1 MKTLLHAIPS
11 TTLIVKM
18 DIQVSGHVLIAE
30 NIMFPIRNHTVP
42 GACVDFVSL
51 KGLECRALQSL
62 GEFPASHPMPYI
74 FMEWKELVISARRS
88 FDDYASKAFFLNQRS
103 SPGWKKILCVSDIK

>member
-18 DIQVSGHVLIAE
+18 DIQVPGHALIAE
-30 NIMFPIRNHTVP
+30 NIMFPTRNHKVP
-42 GACVDFVSL
+42 GACVDFVSLSKTL

-88 FDDYASKAFFLNQRS
+88 FDNDASKALFLSLIS
-103 SPGWKKILCVSDIK
+103 SPG

>member
-1 MKTLLHAIPS
+1 
-11 TTLIVKM
+11 M
-18 DIQVSGHVLIAE
+18 DIQVLGHALIAE
-30 NIMFPIRNHTVP
+30 NIMFPTRNHKVP

-62 GEFPASHPMPYI
+62 GQFPASHPMPYI

-88 FDDYASKAFFLNQRS
+88 FDDDASKVFFLNLRS
-103 SPGWKKILCVSDIK
+103 SPG

>member
-18 DIQVSGHVLIAE
+18 DIQVPGHALIAR
-30 NIMFPIRNHTVP
+30 NVKFPTRNHTVP

-62 GEFPASHPMPYI
+62 GQFPASHPMPYI

-88 FDDYASKAFFLNQRS
+88 FDDYASKAAFLNLR
-103 SPGWKKILCVSDIK
+103 